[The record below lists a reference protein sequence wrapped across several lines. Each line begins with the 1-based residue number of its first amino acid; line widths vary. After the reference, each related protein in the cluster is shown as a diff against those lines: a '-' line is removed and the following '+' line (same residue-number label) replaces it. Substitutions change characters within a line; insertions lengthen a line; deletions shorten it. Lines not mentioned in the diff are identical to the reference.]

1 MHNKFY
7 VIWIWIF
14 LWPHAAFGNYPKLW
28 NVPLQNEN
36 FVGRAQELEQ
46 IRTTFKKSKGFQY
59 MAITGLAGMGKTQ
72 LAKQFCHQNY
82 ASYNIVWWFDGSKNL
97 SDQIKSFAE
106 EWNRY
111 NLTDPIP
118 IYDLSLEN
126 LVNYVKNK
134 LRVTPHSWLLVF
146 DNVETKHS
154 IHNYFPSRHGKSLG
168 HVLLTS
174 KNSTGWISFIQL
186 KKFSRVDSKKLL
198 KKILQ
203 SLDNAQTTLLAE
215 TLSDYPLALM
225 QAAAF
230 IKTNP
235 SISPLNYTTLYHKTG
250 LHTATHTMEPK
261 MDNGNILDN
270 YESTAESA
278 LTLSLNKIKEDNKD
292 AFELALF
299 LSHLGP
305 REIPDELLK
314 LWVKINSPNANYD
327 QLIHCLLEHSL
338 IDRADTSSIS
348 SLIYTMHEI
357 TQKVIQHYASKEQRG
372 HTLEIALK
380 TMNDFL
386 DLPSDVLVTCLLKN
400 KDVLFHAQKLAEHS
414 SILSLRNAELLH
426 LSVKLLEYDLSGI
439 RDYEL
444 AQKELASIEEL
455 NKNISFPS
463 ILVEA
468 LYFINKGNY
477 YSWKNAD
484 YTSSIKF
491 MKKGYRLLES
501 LDGYADEKMRSL
513 TNLAQFE
520 ILKGNVDSASQYIQA
535 GSQFLEDSKSDI
547 YKSLFHFAKAL
558 IAIDQGKLEEAYQE
572 TLLEEELFKNIK
584 DYPTLRFAQQ
594 IQKSEIL
601 IKMNQHKQ
609 AAEVARTVLEASK
622 KFFQTEDHTIT
633 ARSKVMLGLALANE
647 GSFDKGLKLIDE
659 AIATYNKTY
668 QGDQKHANQAFSHK
682 TRGDILSFKG
692 DISGAFKEYE
702 VAREIYKIVYAN
714 DTIDDISALYLSF
727 VQVGLKLKD
736 DFIVKKYF
744 QKHLI
749 AFGADHPRTK
759 LIIKEMEQQK

>member
-1 MHNKFY
+1 MGSKFCA
-7 VIWIWIF
+7 IWVLF
-14 LWPHAAFGNYPKLW
+14 FFWPNAAFGDYPTLW

-46 IRTTFKKSKGFQY
+46 IRATLKKSKGFQY
-59 MAITGLAGMGKTQ
+59 MSITGLAGMGKTQ

-97 SDQIKSFAE
+97 SDQFKNFAE

-111 NLTDPIP
+111 NPTDQIP
-118 IYDLSLEN
+118 VYDLSLEN

-154 IHNYFPSRHGKSLG
+154 VHNYIPSRHGKSLG

-174 KNSTGWISFIQL
+174 KNSTGWISSIQL
-186 KKFSRVDSKKLL
+186 KKFSRADSKKLL
-198 KKILQ
+198 KKILR
-203 SLDNAQTTLLAE
+203 SLDNNQTTLLAE
-215 TLSDYPLALM
+215 MLSDYPLALM

-230 IKTNP
+230 MKTNP

-250 LHTATHTMEPK
+250 LHTATHTMEPT
-261 MDNGNILDN
+261 MDNSNILDN

-278 LTLSLNKIKEDNKD
+278 LTLSLDKIKEGSSD
-292 AFELALF
+292 AYSLALF
-299 LSHLGP
+299 LSYLGS
-305 REIPDELLK
+305 REIPAELLK
-314 LWVKINSPNANYD
+314 LWAKINSPNANHD
-327 QLIHCLLEHSL
+327 QLINCLLEHSL
-338 IDRADTSSIS
+338 IEGTDTS
-348 SLIYTMHEI
+348 LYTMHEI
-357 TQKVIQHYASKEQRG
+357 TQKVIQHYASKEQRE

-386 DLPSDVLVTCLLKN
+386 DLPSDALVTYLLKN
-400 KDVLFHAQKLAEHS
+400 KDILFHAQKLAEHS
-414 SILSLRNAELLH
+414 TKLSLKNAELLH
-426 LSVKLLEYDLSGI
+426 LRVKLLEYDLSGI

-444 AQKELASIEEL
+444 AQKELSAIEDL
-455 NKNISFPS
+455 NKNLSFPS

-484 YTSSIKF
+484 YVSSIKF
-491 MKKGYRLLES
+491 MKKGYNLLES
-501 LDGYADEKMRSL
+501 IDGYADEKMRSL

-520 ILKGNVDSASQYIQA
+520 ILKGNVDSASHYIQA
-535 GSQFLEDSKSDI
+535 GSQFLKDSKSDI
-547 YKSLFHFAKAL
+547 YKTLFHFAKAL

-572 TLLEEELFKNIK
+572 TLLEEALFKNIK

-601 IKMNQHKQ
+601 IKMNQFKK
-609 AAEVARTVLEASK
+609 ASEVACAVLEASK

-668 QGDQKHANQAFSHK
+668 QGDRKHANQAFSHK
-682 TRGDILSFKG
+682 TRGDILALKE
-692 DISGAFKEYE
+692 DIADAFKEYE

-714 DTIDDISALYLSF
+714 DTIDDISALYLSL
-727 VQVGLKLKD
+727 VQAGLTLKD

-744 QKHLI
+744 QKHLA

-759 LIIKEMEQQK
+759 LIIKAMDQQK